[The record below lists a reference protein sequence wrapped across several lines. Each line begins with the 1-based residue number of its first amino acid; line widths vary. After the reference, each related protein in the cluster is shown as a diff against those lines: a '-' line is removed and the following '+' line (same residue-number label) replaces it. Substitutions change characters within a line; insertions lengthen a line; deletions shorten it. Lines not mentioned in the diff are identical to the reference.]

1 MWTKIN
7 KKVWA
12 NDCKYV
18 PLTFIESRGRTREER
33 EERKRKKEFGL
44 VLTKTKPN
52 EIEKREKRRAEGIV
66 LSALLQSLL
75 SAVTPHGV
83 AAILLFQER
92 WE

>member
-44 VLTKTKPN
+44 VPTKTKPN
-52 EIEKREKRRAEGIV
+52 EIEKREKRREEQKG
-66 LSALLQSLL
+66 
-75 SAVTPHGV
+75 
-83 AAILLFQER
+83 
-92 WE
+92 